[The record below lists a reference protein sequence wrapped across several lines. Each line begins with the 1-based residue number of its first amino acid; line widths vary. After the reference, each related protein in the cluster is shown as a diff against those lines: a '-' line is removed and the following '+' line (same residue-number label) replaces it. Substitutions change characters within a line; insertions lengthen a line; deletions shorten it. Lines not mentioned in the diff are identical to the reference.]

1 MEIFPGFSSL
11 QTVQEIQN
19 DLRKRNIEA
28 WKIHRRDHF
37 YVNVQRHRVDKERKR
52 WNLCFE
58 FRKSRNTRR
67 ESRRDTGHFS
77 VLETT
82 RSGMELSLAHLK
94 ENEILQPLKMVERL
108 EDTGHPVFK
117 SMSALS
123 RGILKKKNGRDTIHF
138 NADASNTELL
148 FRISVFTEQFRI
160 GVNNSAWQVK
170 KRDKK
175 SRQESVTKGGIDKCK
190 ITRSETLGISSKA
203 GIWKQFAGNF
213 GTSNPCPRQFD
224 SQGFAKT
231 QFLRIEFRWYEL
243 QNQTWRGRRF
253 WTDHSLCREYT
264 LSRVNPQSRAFA
276 AIPGGR
282 IIGPVNEVQIVKIL
296 DQCGLENAIPS
307 PNDRERTSHFLISG
321 GKSRFLG
328 EVHIPNAELRSS
340 AELLSEFQKSIAGV
354 VLSAFNL
361 PWRMDWFR
369 VDMEATK
376 DDRLSSSHHW
386 TLLVEIHQQVHCPSN
401 CR

>member
-82 RSGMELSLAHLK
+82 RSGMELSLTHLK
-94 ENEILQPLKMVERL
+94 ENEIPQPLKMVERF

-175 SRQESVTKGGIDKCK
+175 SRQESVTKGA
-190 ITRSETLGISSKA
+190 L
-203 GIWKQFAGNF
+203 
-213 GTSNPCPRQFD
+213 TSVKSQVVKLLVFSQRLAPKQFD
-224 SQGFAKT
+224 SQGFAKAHPSCT
-231 QFLRIEFRWYEL
+231 GHQLERDSVLAPHHCPLFALQLLDLTHRWWSESEGPDIEEGDVHSLAAAAHIGIKLHSARYPDPAPFQLPDPRQPVRSHWPSHGSCRCSE
-243 QNQTWRGRRF
+243 QAPTSQRATSVHGSGCARSCGRRIRLVR
-253 WTDHSLCREYT
+253 WRKGTRKAEKNLW
-264 LSRVNPQSRAFA
+264 P
-276 AIPGGR
+276 
-282 IIGPVNEVQIVKIL
+282 K
-296 DQCGLENAIPS
+296 
-307 PNDRERTSHFLISG
+307 
-321 GKSRFLG
+321 
-328 EVHIPNAELRSS
+328 VH
-340 AELLSEFQKSIAGV
+340 
-354 VLSAFNL
+354 
-361 PWRMDWFR
+361 W
-369 VDMEATK
+369 
-376 DDRLSSSHHW
+376 
-386 TLLVEIHQQVHCPSN
+386 QV
-401 CR
+401 